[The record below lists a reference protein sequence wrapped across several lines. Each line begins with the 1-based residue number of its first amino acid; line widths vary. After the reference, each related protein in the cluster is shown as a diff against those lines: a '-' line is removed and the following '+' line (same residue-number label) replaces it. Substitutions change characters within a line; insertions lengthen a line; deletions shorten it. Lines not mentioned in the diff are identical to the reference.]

1 MSCKHPN
8 VTLTISWTIDMTSSG
23 PEVIGSQVQPASLR
37 VVVSCPDC
45 HQTGNVYTTM
55 GEPGVQKTWQDR
67 WPKWLSDRVRQ
78 LANSNASLRLAVRA
92 CMPGLV
98 PDIVR

>member
-1 MSCKHPN
+1 MTCKHPN
-8 VTLTISWTIDMTSSG
+8 VALTISWTIDMTSNG

-37 VVVSCPDC
+37 VVVNCPDC
-45 HQTGNVYTTM
+45 GHCGNVYTTM
-55 GEPGVQKTWQDR
+55 GEPGIQKTWQNR

-78 LANSNASLRLAVRA
+78 LANSNASLRLAVRT